1 MRISELSSRTGV
13 TVATIKY
20 YLREGLLP
28 EGVRSSPTQAT
39 YDESHVERL
48 RVIRALIESG
58 VSVAESRKVLAALDN
73 PPASAHDLLGAAHA
87 AVVPPVE
94 GDVDVAEAER
104 LAERIGWQRGMCD
117 EHVLAGVAR
126 ALEGLD
132 RAGFTVP
139 DDVMAVY
146 LDSVTADRPRRDRR
160 GADGLVRGR
169 GPLRRARLRAGR
181 AASSLPAPRGRADRL
196 GRAVRQ
202 IRGQRFIRRGVTARR
217 CRSLGRMPRGRST
230 FAA

>member
-58 VSVAESRKVLAALDN
+58 VSVAESRKVLSALEN

-94 GDVDVAEAER
+94 GDVDVAAAER
-104 LAERIGWQRGMCD
+104 LAEQIGWERGMCD

-132 RAGFTVP
+132 GAGFTVP
-139 DDVMAVY
+139 DDVMDVY
-146 LDSVTADRPRRDRR
+146 LDSVQRIARAEIAGVPTDSSDAAVRYVVL
-160 GADGLVRGR
+160 GAVLIE
-169 GPLRRARLRAGR
+169 PLLLSLRRVAEQIASAERFGR
-181 AASSLPAPRGRADRL
+181 SEVSASSAE
-196 GRAVRQ
+196 V
-202 IRGQRFIRRGVTARR
+202 
-217 CRSLGRMPRGRST
+217 
-230 FAA
+230 